1 MSDSKH
7 SKGGVHLTDAHLPNV
22 DELKS
27 PRPRQAG
34 SMLMASARIEVD
46 ANCRPGDPLT
56 PVLRKHAATYAER
69 VRTEAPEYMQQVGAG
84 DELVPASMLGENSRA
99 LQYRSTVDRPDC
111 VAIEASRD
119 RLELA
124 DKAGALEM
132 GLDLA
137 DTIEADNSMEKMLVH
152 QMAAAHN
159 SAMRMTA
166 LVNRRLESLES
177 MADINQLYINRLTM
191 QNIERLNI
199 ETCRLAGTAARMMNT
214 FQQGMLTLQRVRT
227 GGEQRVVVE
236 QHQYVTRVEDGGTG
250 GTSHCKSNSH
260 YAETKT
266 ELGLSDEGAPDRRR
280 GRSAD
285 RCRQG
290 QSLGSQGRHHDPCR
304 LPPRSTV
311 VRACRPALGSNR
323 FCPRRPAR
331 TQGQEGHAC
340 HPPHCRR

>member
-1 MSDSKH
+1 MSIA
-7 SKGGVHLTDAHLPNV
+7 HLLDAHLPKANEV
-22 DELKS
+22 KS
-27 PRPRQAG
+27 PRPRRAG
-34 SMLMASARIEVD
+34 SMLMASARLEAD
-46 ANCRPGDPLT
+46 AACRPGDSLNPA
-56 PVLRKHAATYAER
+56 LRKHAATYAER

-137 DTIEADNSMEKMLVH
+137 DTIQADNSMEKMLVH
-152 QMAAAHN
+152 QMAAVHN

-166 LVNRRLESLES
+166 LVNRRMES
-177 MADINQLYINRLTM
+177 MANDRLTM

-199 ETCRLAGTAARMMNT
+199 ETCRLAGAVTRMMNT

-236 QHQYVTRVEDGGTG
+236 QHQYVTRVEDGGQAVIG
-250 GTSHCKSNSH
+250 PKV
-260 YAETKT
+260 AK
-266 ELGLSDEGAPDRRR
+266 R
-280 GRSAD
+280 
-285 RCRQG
+285 
-290 QSLGSQGRHHDPCR
+290 
-304 LPPRSTV
+304 
-311 VRACRPALGSNR
+311 
-323 FCPRRPAR
+323 
-331 TQGQEGHAC
+331 
-340 HPPHCRR
+340 

>member
-1 MSDSKH
+1 MSIT
-7 SKGGVHLTDAHLPNV
+7 HLLDAHLPKV
-22 DELKS
+22 DEGKS

-46 ANCRPGDPLT
+46 ANCKPGDPLT

-84 DELVPASMLGENSRA
+84 GELVPASMLGENSRA
-99 LQYRSTVDRPDC
+99 LEYRSTVDRPDC

-137 DTIEADNSMEKMLVH
+137 DTIQADNSMEKMLVH
-152 QMAAAHN
+152 QMAAVHN

-166 LVNRRLESLES
+166 LVNRRMES
-177 MADINQLYINRLTM
+177 MANIIPDRLTM

-199 ETCRLAGTAARMMNT
+199 ETCRLAGTVTRMMNT

-236 QHQYVTRVEDGGTG
+236 QHQYVTRVEDGGQAVIGPKVRTRG
-250 GTSHCKSNSH
+250 GVRN
-260 YAETKT
+260 
-266 ELGLSDEGAPDRRR
+266 GG
-280 GRSAD
+280 GR
-285 RCRQG
+285 
-290 QSLGSQGRHHDPCR
+290 
-304 LPPRSTV
+304 
-311 VRACRPALGSNR
+311 
-323 FCPRRPAR
+323 
-331 TQGQEGHAC
+331 
-340 HPPHCRR
+340 

>member
-1 MSDSKH
+1 MSIT
-7 SKGGVHLTDAHLPNV
+7 HLLDAHLPKV
-22 DELKS
+22 DEVKS

-34 SMLMASARIEVD
+34 SMLMASARIEAD
-46 ANCRPGDPLT
+46 ANCRPGDPLA
-56 PVLRKHAATYAER
+56 PILRKHAATSAER

-84 DELVPASMLGENSRA
+84 GELVPASMLGENSRA
-99 LQYRSTVDRPDC
+99 LEYRSTVDRPDC

-137 DTIEADNSMEKMLVH
+137 DTIQADNSMEKMLVH

-166 LVNRRLESLES
+166 LVNRRLES
-177 MADINQLYINRLTM
+177 MANINQLTTM
-191 QNIERLNI
+191 QDIERQNI

-236 QHQYVTRVEDGGTG
+236 QHQYVTRVEDGGQAVIGPKVRTRG
-250 GTSHCKSNSH
+250 GVRNGG
-260 YAETKT
+260 E
-266 ELGLSDEGAPDRRR
+266 
-280 GRSAD
+280 
-285 RCRQG
+285 
-290 QSLGSQGRHHDPCR
+290 GSQN
-304 LPPRSTV
+304 
-311 VRACRPALGSNR
+311 VR
-323 FCPRRPAR
+323 
-331 TQGQEGHAC
+331 
-340 HPPHCRR
+340 

>member
-1 MSDSKH
+1 MSDNKN
-7 SKGGVHLTDAHLPNV
+7 SKGGAHLSDALVPNV
-22 DELKS
+22 DEAKS

-34 SMLMASARIEVD
+34 SMLMASANIEAD
-46 ANCRPGDPLT
+46 ASCTPGDPLT

-84 DELVPASMLGENSRA
+84 GELVPASMLGENSRA
-99 LQYRSTVDRPDC
+99 LEYRSTVERPDC

-137 DTIEADNSMEKMLVH
+137 DTIQADNSMEKMLVH
-152 QMAAAHN
+152 QMAAVHN

-166 LVNRRLESLES
+166 LVNRRMES
-177 MADINQLYINRLTM
+177 MATIPDRLTM

-199 ETCRLAGTAARMMNT
+199 ETCRLAGAVTRMMNT

-236 QHQYVTRVEDGGTG
+236 QHQYVTRVEDGGQAVIGPKVRTRG
-250 GTSHCKSNSH
+250 GVRN
-260 YAETKT
+260 
-266 ELGLSDEGAPDRRR
+266 GG
-280 GRSAD
+280 GR
-285 RCRQG
+285 
-290 QSLGSQGRHHDPCR
+290 
-304 LPPRSTV
+304 
-311 VRACRPALGSNR
+311 
-323 FCPRRPAR
+323 
-331 TQGQEGHAC
+331 
-340 HPPHCRR
+340 

>member
-1 MSDSKH
+1 MSDSKN
-7 SKGGVHLTDAHLPNV
+7 SEGGAHLSDAHLRNV
-22 DELKS
+22 VEVKS

-69 VRTEAPEYMQQVGAG
+69 VRTEAPAYMQQVGAG
-84 DELVPASMLGENSRA
+84 GELVPASMVGENSRA
-99 LQYRSTVDRPDC
+99 LEYRSTVDRPDC

-137 DTIEADNSMEKMLVH
+137 DTIQADNSMEKMLVH

-159 SAMRMTA
+159 SAMRMAA
-166 LVNRRLESLES
+166 LINRRLES
-177 MADINQLYINRLTM
+177 MANINQLTM
-191 QNIERLNI
+191 QDIERQNI
-199 ETCRLAGTAARMMNT
+199 ETCRLAGAVTRMMNT

-236 QHQYVTRVEDGGTG
+236 QHQYVTRVEDGGQAVIGPKVRTRG
-250 GTSHCKSNSH
+250 GVRN
-260 YAETKT
+260 
-266 ELGLSDEGAPDRRR
+266 GG
-280 GRSAD
+280 GR
-285 RCRQG
+285 
-290 QSLGSQGRHHDPCR
+290 
-304 LPPRSTV
+304 
-311 VRACRPALGSNR
+311 
-323 FCPRRPAR
+323 
-331 TQGQEGHAC
+331 
-340 HPPHCRR
+340 